1 MTGVYEKQCRGARF
15 DYMVSTVENCRD
27 LLGGKNYKE
36 SYSLICELLLSLCN
50 DRELVEEFFYSGAFE
65 FCCEFLRIKGDS
77 DMRIMNRDTPDVQ
90 EIEIPSLIVEQ
101 FSLLS
106 SFTLQSFDED
116 IGEISML
123 IFFLTE
129 RHRYYVDVNWK
140 SNELKYMGIFL
151 QSHFQFLYSAI
162 KSLNNLEK
170 SEGISI
176 LLLTLKNI
184 EVAIRS
190 FPAHRIVPNMVKVLT
205 ENSTW
210 EIISQLSETIISNTL
225 ELVFEQKEKSKNDNV
240 NILMQFRECTLML
253 IQILTYFPTI
263 GTSAG
268 INRHIIPSFQQ
279 IGLQKLF
286 LTQSNSMVSIRC
298 SCRYCE
304 NCRKIQKICTKREE
318 LIIKES
324 IPLLQE
330 LVEVFMRNNAL
341 DMLSNLITS
350 IQNIDNNCLIDE
362 TPSGNYF
369 GYQKTFINMIPFIQ
383 KAFDT
388 DQLNKVVVTLMQI
401 MPKSTKILANDLL
414 TTTLESNKT
423 CFTIMAISNSEI
435 EASDLNLGDQAN
447 SKSIEIITLT
457 EQTKS
462 IVGCLTGIILQ
473 SYDFPLKN
481 NENAQLS
488 GILEIICPTFELLLR
503 KCIIE
508 WEKQIEIII
517 NNRFTNE
524 QMIMILS
531 EINTLLNLLL
541 PIYLKYLRQKN
552 SNSKN
557 LNKLAFQYLQK
568 KLSSILS
575 MLSECFLSLC
585 QIFITESSSDKS
597 LKDNSKASTQVKV
610 SQEQKDI
617 LYSIGFSLMSSL
629 SIISDVSTYSWTCVS
644 RRRYLPS
651 PHFKVCGWI
660 SSNQFKFIDLWKRIF
675 VTERCIVIKELSQI
689 TTLISERSSA
699 LNSKDI
705 ITRSLKFSSEDN
717 DQYDAFLEDT
727 DDEIL
732 NDTIE
737 NSSLYLNSIE

>member
-15 DYMVSTVENCRD
+15 DYMVSTVENCRN
-27 LLGGKNYKE
+27 LLEEKNYKE
-36 SYSLICELLLSLCN
+36 SYSLICELLLSICN

-151 QSHFQFLYSAI
+151 HSHFQFLYSAI

-184 EVAIRS
+184 EVAIRG

-225 ELVFEQKEKSKNDNV
+225 ELVFEKKEKSKNENV

-350 IQNIDNNCLIDE
+350 IQNIDNSCLIDE

-414 TTTLESNKT
+414 TTLEFNKT
-423 CFTIMAISNSEI
+423 CFTIMAISNSKM
-435 EASDLNLGDQAN
+435 EASDLNLGEQAN

-457 EQTKS
+457 EQAKS

-508 WEKQIEIII
+508 WEKQMEIIN

-557 LNKLAFQYLQK
+557 LNKQPFQYLQK
-568 KLSSILS
+568 KLSIILS

-597 LKDNSKASTQVKV
+597 LKDNSKVSTQVKV

-689 TTLISERSSA
+689 ITLVSERSSA

-727 DDEIL
+727 DDEVL